1 MYRAM
6 IMIVNV
12 DEASKGSVRS
22 GQGVIVAVLED
33 SGALE
38 SWFVSIREKPRIRLR
53 PASTSVEWWW

>member
-38 SWFVSIREKPRIRLR
+38 S
-53 PASTSVEWWW
+53 